1 MKAVIAALLLIFV
14 AAIGWSVGGQLSADA
29 MGMAIGMLFG
39 IMAGIPTVL
48 ILLASQRRPD
58 GHSEREQRPQRP
70 RVEPVAPPQIVQN
83 HYHYHEAPG
92 RSRKEEV
99 EQRHALPEP
108 RQYRVIGQEDGR
120 PWT

>member
-1 MKAVIAALLLIFV
+1 MRHILFVLLLALV

-39 IMAGIPTVL
+39 IMAGIPTA
-48 ILLASQRRPD
+48 LLMLAAQRRPD

-92 RSRKEEV
+92 RSRQAEV